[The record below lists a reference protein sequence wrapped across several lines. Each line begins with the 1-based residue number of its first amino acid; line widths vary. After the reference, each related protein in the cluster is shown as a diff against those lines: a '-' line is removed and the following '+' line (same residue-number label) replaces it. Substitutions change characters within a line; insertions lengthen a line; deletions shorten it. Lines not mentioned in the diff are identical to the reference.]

1 MPVKIDRFVLA
12 IIAVVVLGRI
22 IPHGAGQPAGII
34 LDRIATAGIFLI
46 FFVYGLRLSTDKFLL
61 GMKNWKL
68 HLLIQSATFLLFPL
82 VVLSFLPLVRTG
94 EHEILWLGL
103 FFMAAVPS
111 TVASSVIMVSI
122 GRGNIPGAIFNA
134 SLSGIIGIIIT
145 PLLMGTVI
153 RQTGPGFD
161 FTGMYLRL
169 ALGIILPVVAGLA
182 LQKRW
187 YNHALKYSRMSGIFD
202 KSVILLIVYKSFARS
217 FNDEV
222 FSDILV
228 SDLIILV
235 AIVVILFFLLWG
247 IIYTISGMLRFS
259 REDRITALFCGVQKS
274 LVLGTVFASVIFSG
288 FHAAGLIL
296 VPLMLFHA
304 WQIFFISI
312 IAGRYGQKY
321 S

>member
-1 MPVKIDRFVLA
+1 VKIDRFVLA
-12 IIAVVVLGRI
+12 LVAVVVLARI

-34 LDRIATAGIFLI
+34 LDHIATAGIFLV

-68 HLLIQSATFLLFPL
+68 HLLIQGATFVLFPL
-82 VVLSFLPLVRTG
+82 LVLAFLPLVGTD
-94 EHEILWLGL
+94 EQETLWLGL

-134 SLSGIIGIIIT
+134 SLSGVIGIIIT

-161 FTGMYLRL
+161 FSEMYLRL
-169 ALGIILPVVAGLA
+169 ALGIILPVIAGLA

-187 YNHALKYSRMSGIFD
+187 YGLALKYSRASGIFD

-222 FSDILV
+222 FSDLHIIH
-228 SDLIILV
+228 LIML
-235 AIVVILFFLLWG
+235 AGTVIALFFLVWG
-247 IIYTISGMLRFS
+247 IIYGISVMLGFS
-259 REDRITALFCGVQKS
+259 REDRLTALFCGAQKS
-274 LVLGTVFASVIFSG
+274 LVHGTVFASVIFAG

-312 IAGRYGQKY
+312 IAGRHGQKY
-321 S
+321 SG